1 MFKTSAPG
9 WITKFPC
16 PSISVSNLSC
26 CLSHHSTQTCH
37 FFISDKKL
45 FVTLSLYLPF
55 FLSLPP
61 NYSIHCICVC
71 VVCVCGSSYLP
82 LPHKVLFIVCVVLL
96 YFTLLASSLLR
107 SPSTV
112 ISFNVFFLTHTLW
125 QGTL

>member
-1 MFKTSAPG
+1 MDYKVSLSLYFCFKP
-9 WITKFPC
+9 FL
-16 PSISVSNLSC
+16 LSFSP
-26 CLSHHSTQTCH
+26 LDTDVPLLHIRQKT
-37 FFISDKKL
+37 

-96 YFTLLASSLLR
+96 YFILLASSLLR